1 MGKKT
6 VTKNYIYN
14 VIYQI
19 IAIISPLITTP
30 YLSRILGADGI
41 GQYSYTYSIT
51 SFLMVFAALGF
62 GYYGQREIA
71 KVQDDREKQTCLF
84 WEIFLLRLIS
94 VSVCCLVMALL
105 PKISLFSY
113 YQNLLY
119 IWIIQIAAVAFDI
132 TFLFYGN
139 ENFGGVVLRN
149 IILKAISIALIFIFV
164 KQREQV
170 WIYVLCVAGSSFLG
184 NISLWPAVPKLINKP
199 TFSQLHF
206 KRHIIPMLRL
216 FIPAIASSVY
226 STIDKF
232 LIGVLVPGTYIQET
246 TQIVDGAQVIV
257 KVEKNISDL
266 ENGYYEQ
273 AVKLINLCTTIVIS
287 LGTVITPRNTKLFAD
302 KNIDGFKKNLN
313 VGIKYT
319 FFVGV
324 PLAFGLAAI
333 SRNLIPWFFG
343 DEYSACEQLIY
354 IMCPLILLLGL
365 NNLFGLQI
373 LVAQSKDSKYT
384 LGILISAV
392 LNLALDF
399 ILIPLLYSSGAA
411 VGSVIAEFVGV
422 FVMWL
427 FCRKDVGLSE
437 ILKQSWKFLLSGAV
451 MFGVVYTTDC
461 FISSSVLNTLL
472 LILLGAFVYFILLFI
487 MNEEFTKSLFKKA
500 VSYFQ
505 SLFKRK
511 V

>member
-1 MGKKT
+1 
-6 VTKNYIYN
+6 
-14 VIYQI
+14 
-19 IAIISPLITTP
+19 
-30 YLSRILGADGI
+30 
-41 GQYSYTYSIT
+41 
-51 SFLMVFAALGF
+51 
-62 GYYGQREIA
+62 
-71 KVQDDREKQTCLF
+71 
-84 WEIFLLRLIS
+84 
-94 VSVCCLVMALL
+94 
-105 PKISLFSY
+105 
-113 YQNLLY
+113 
-119 IWIIQIAAVAFDI
+119 
-132 TFLFYGN
+132 
-139 ENFGGVVLRN
+139 
-149 IILKAISIALIFIFV
+149 
-164 KQREQV
+164 
-170 WIYVLCVAGSSFLG
+170 LCIAGSSFLG

-246 TQIVDGAQVIV
+246 TQLVDGTQVIV
-257 KVEKNISDL
+257 EVEKNISDL

-273 AVKLINLCTTIVIS
+273 AIKLINLCTTIVVS

-324 PLAFGLAAI
+324 PLSFGLAAI
-333 SRNLIPWFFG
+333 SRNLVPWFFG

-384 LGILISAV
+384 LGILISAI

-411 VGSVIAEFVGV
+411 IGSVIAEFVGV
-422 FVMWL
+422 LVMWL
-427 FCRKDVGLSE
+427 FCRKDIGLLE
-437 ILKQSWKFLLSGAV
+437 ILKQSWKFLLSGLA
-451 MFGVVYTTDC
+451 MFGVVYTIDY

-472 LILLGAFVYFILLFI
+472 LILSGVFVYFLLLFI
-487 MNEEFTKSLFKKA
+487 LNEEFTKRLFQKA
-500 VSYFQ
+500 ISYVQ

-511 V
+511 VRK